1 MKVDV
6 DDLAPGVQGDVV
18 QITQGGV
25 DAGVVDNV
33 VDVLEAG
40 DGAGD
45 EFLNVGVVGDVAGL
59 REDLDAG
66 GAGLGGGCGERV
78 RPAGGESEVD
88 ALGGE
93 GPENTQADACAGA
106 GENGVPT
113 ADVDGRASRGRN

>member
-1 MKVDV
+1 MS
-6 DDLAPGVQGDVV
+6 P
-18 QITQGGV
+18 
-25 DAGVVDNV
+25 
-33 VDVLEAG
+33 
-40 DGAGD
+40 
-45 EFLNVGVVGDVAGL
+45 GL

-113 ADVDGRASRGRN
+113 ADVDGRASRWSKLSAGSLAAIVVSGRWG